1 MAGVVVLCHVTGVH
15 PPSLAVFWHFFSIY
29 VSNIKV
35 VLLLGQGRRRRA
47 HDGDVA
53 LAQGVERGVLL
64 PQVAY
69 SVAVAEPSKSA
80 TAEPV
85 LGRTEKNMAAK
96 LLRAHDLK
104 TCLCESILAAGMI
117 AGAPPTT
124 VLPRSPHT
132 VDGSKGIDPAV
143 YDMMKRM
150 RAEKVASAEKKVAVK
165 SLGSFQTQKKPWHDG
180 DTAEWEVAR
189 QLLQGIVTPSREWS
203 FTAARPSGVIASSY
217 VTVLQVR
224 R

>member
-132 VDGSKGIDPAV
+132 VDGSKVSKKKRKLPEEEGVKPDPC
-143 YDMMKRM
+143 
-150 RAEKVASAEKKVAVK
+150 SP
-165 SLGSFQTQKKPWHDG
+165 SSPPGLGSFQTQKKPWHDG